1 MTRNMF
7 IGFGTFFALVG
18 IMSVSLGWIYNS
30 NNAGTGYVQ
39 LALALV
45 LFVNAYL
52 FSQIRENDE
61 RAKVIRQKAFF
72 YSYFFSVG
80 YILIFGALNSTNLL
94 PVTTYEV
101 LTALSALMIITPS
114 ISMIILS
121 KRM

>member
-45 LFVNAYL
+45 LFVIAYL

-61 RAKVIRQKAFF
+61 RA
-72 YSYFFSVG
+72 
-80 YILIFGALNSTNLL
+80 
-94 PVTTYEV
+94 
-101 LTALSALMIITPS
+101 
-114 ISMIILS
+114 
-121 KRM
+121 